1 MPGYTSHLDEE
12 SPKTP
17 VVKLFLVIIIV
28 TFGAEILIMQL
39 LPIFSITTLDNL
51 QIALLDALFLSI
63 IVCIVILPLLLFY
76 QRRIQA
82 SQDRLAQQLQALN
95 QHASVS
101 ITDAKGQ
108 IIYANSMFCEIT
120 GYRLQELYG
129 QDHRIINSGH
139 HPKEFFAQMW
149 STLGQGNIWQ
159 GDLCNR
165 NKQGEHYWVRTTIV
179 PITNNAGN
187 TTKYISMR
195 TDITSQKL
203 LEHAA
208 LKSEEWLHTIMD
220 NMGDGIYTLDSE
232 GHLTYFNPE
241 AERLLGWQLKELKGK
256 LLHDAIHHHR
266 PDGQKLTLAEC
277 PITSAMKN
285 KQIYR
290 SENEVFFNKNGL
302 ALPVS
307 VTGAPLLDEDQV
319 IGSVVTFRDARVQQQ
334 IQTKLI
340 EAKEAAEE
348 TARIKADF
356 LSTMSHEIRTPLNGV
371 IGMTDLLL
379 DTAMNEEQLEFA
391 NTIKISA
398 NALLSIINDILD
410 FSKIEAGR
418 LEIEKIEFS
427 LQHVLEGSVDLVA
440 SKAYEKGLSLM
451 SFVDPAIPNLLIG
464 DPARLRQI
472 LLNFLS
478 NAIKFTPTGDI
489 VARAKLETRDNK
501 QVRIR
506 LEVSDNGIGIT
517 RETQRRL
524 FQPFAQADSSTTRK
538 YGGTG
543 LGLSICKRL
552 AELMDGE
559 IGMESHEGQGSV
571 FWISIPLTVNVTES
585 VEEIPSTQGVVAS
598 DIKGHPSLPQPSV
611 RGKRLL
617 LAGDKAGNRALYL
630 MYLYAWGLRVDVA
643 ESLLE
648 ICQLIN
654 DAKTAGDEYMALLLT
669 QPLPDS
675 DLLHTISTVHKE
687 PGLQSFPILVCQA
700 LVDLS
705 LKNTLI
711 DLGATAVLVKPVKQ
725 SALFDAIIS
734 LLNLDGLAKV
744 EPELIPPTERVAVP
758 LPINHAQAQQRLI
771 LLAEDN
777 LVNQQVALHVL
788 NKMGYIVH
796 IANNGQ
802 EALSAMHN
810 LSYSL
815 ILMDCQMPVMDGF
828 EATHIIRHREA
839 ESKQHIPIVA
849 MTANAMQG
857 DRERCLAAGMDDYVT
872 KPIDIENLQ
881 TILSNWLPPD
891 PTSAET
897 NTTEVNASAA
907 DDAQKNLGAVIEL
920 TRLHDLFGDDD
931 EVIAELLDVFLGS
944 LKQLREKLLRAIAEQ
959 KPTIK
964 SLAHELKGSAAN
976 VGAMRLSRHSAK
988 LEQLV
993 STNQWPAINEYWQVI
1008 DEEIH
1013 QIILFIKNM
1022 GTH

>member
-1 MPGYTSHLDEE
+1 MPKSMPGYTPHLHEE
-12 SPKTP
+12 SPP
-17 VVKLFLVIIIV
+17 PLIVKLFLIILVV
-28 TFGAEILIMQL
+28 TFCAEILIMQL
-39 LPIFSITTLDNL
+39 LPLLSTAKLDNL
-51 QIALLDALFLSI
+51 QLSLIDAFCLSI
-63 IVCIVILPLLLFY
+63 IVCIVILPLLFLH
-76 QRRIQA
+76 QKRIRTA
-82 SQDRLAQQLQALN
+82 QDRITQQLQALN
-95 QHASVS
+95 QHTSVS
-101 ITDAKGQ
+101 ITDAKGL
-108 IIYANSMFCEIT
+108 IIYANSKFCEIT
-120 GYRLQELYG
+120 GYSTQELYG
-129 QDHRIINSGH
+129 QDHRIINSGY

-149 STLGQGNIWQ
+149 DTLGQGKIWQ
-159 GDLCNR
+159 GDLCNHT
-165 NKQGEHYWVRTTIV
+165 KSGEHYWVRTTIV
-179 PITNNAGN
+179 PITDNVGN
-187 TTKYISMR
+187 TQKYISMR

-241 AERLLGWQLKELKGK
+241 AERLLGWRLEELKGK
-256 LLHDAIHHHR
+256 LLHDIIHHHR
-266 PDGQKLTLAEC
+266 PNGQTLVLAEC
-277 PITSAMKN
+277 PITMAMKN

-302 ALPVS
+302 TLPVS
-307 VTGAPLLDEDQV
+307 VTGAPLLDEEQV

-398 NALLSIINDILD
+398 NALLGIINDILD

-418 LEIEKIEFS
+418 LEIEQIEFS

-451 SFVDPAIPNLLIG
+451 SFVDPAIPNRLTG

-478 NAIKFTPTGDI
+478 NAIKFTSNGDI
-489 VARAKLETRDNK
+489 VARAKLETHNSQK
-501 QVRIR
+501 VRVR

-571 FWISIPLTVNVTES
+571 FWISIPFTVNATENLAQTPPA
-585 VEEIPSTQGVVAS
+585 PSNAAT
-598 DIKGHPSLPQPSV
+598 DNTPSL

-643 ESLLE
+643 ESLPE
-648 ICQLIN
+648 ICQLLN
-654 DAKTAGDEYMALLLT
+654 DAKTAGDEYIALLLI

-687 PGLQSFPILVCQA
+687 PELQSFPILVCQA

-711 DLGATAVLVKPVKQ
+711 DAGATAVLVKPVKQ
-725 SALFDAIIS
+725 SVLLDAIVS
-734 LLNLDGLAKV
+734 LLNLDGLTKV
-744 EPELIPPTERVAVP
+744 EPELITPTERVAVP
-758 LPINHAQAQQRLI
+758 PPINHAQAQQRLI

-777 LVNQQVALHVL
+777 LVNQQVALRVL

-802 EALSAMHN
+802 EALSAMQH
-810 LSYSL
+810 SPYSL

-828 EATHIIRHREA
+828 ETTHIIRHREA
-839 ESKQHIPIVA
+839 ENKQHIPIIA

-872 KPIDIENLQ
+872 KPIDVENLQ
-881 TILSNWLPPD
+881 TILSNWMPLD
-891 PTSAET
+891 PTTAEI
-897 NTTEVNASAA
+897 NTTEVNTNLA
-907 DDAQKNLGAVIEL
+907 DDSQKNLGAVIEL

-931 EVIAELLDVFLGS
+931 EVIAELLEVFLGS
-944 LKQLREKLLRAIAEQ
+944 LKQLREKLMRAIVEQ
-959 KPTIK
+959 KPTTK
-964 SLAHELKGSAAN
+964 ALAHELKGSAAN
-976 VGAMRLSRHSAK
+976 VGAMRLSSHSAK
-988 LEQLV
+988 LEQLI
-993 STNQWPAINEYWQVI
+993 SNNQWSAINDHWQVI